1 MFRYHLMLG
10 VRSLRR
16 NPVLTALM
24 VLTLAIGV
32 AASMS
37 TLTVLHVMS
46 GDPIPSKS
54 DRLVVPLLDVADAK
68 GFVPGE
74 KRPYYHN
81 QVTYR
86 DSMAMLQ
93 SGQGQR
99 RTVVLDVFGVIE
111 PPRPDLP
118 VNTVEGVA
126 VTADYFPMFEVP
138 FRQGAAWGA
147 AQDRAAA
154 NVAVLSAKKADDLFG
169 AGSAVGKRFRMWNRE
184 FTVIGVV
191 DNWNPVP
198 RYTHVINGNGGSFNG
213 EDTVYVPFSTA
224 VAAEQGSNGSSSCL
238 KDPDRPGYQGFLE
251 SECIWLQFW
260 FELASASDRPKLKDW
275 LDGYVR
281 EQKRLGRMERPQ
293 PLELY
298 DVREWLDHL
307 EVVPKDHK
315 AAVWLS
321 LGFLLLCM
329 VNTMGL
335 LLAKF
340 SARAP
345 EIGVRRALG
354 ATRGT
359 VFRQFLVEAGVI
371 GLTGGLLGLL
381 LSFGS
386 LWVIRQQSRDLS
398 VVAHMD
404 WEMLGTTF
412 GIALLAA
419 LLAGLLPTWR
429 SAQVTPALQLK
440 SQ

>member
-16 NPVLTALM
+16 NPILTALM

-54 DRLVVPLLDVADAK
+54 DRLIVPMLDT
-68 GFVPGE
+68 GELQGYVPGE
-74 KRPYYHN
+74 KAPFYHN
-81 QVTYR
+81 QVTYQ
-86 DSMAMLQ
+86 DSVAMLR
-93 SGQGQR
+93 SGQGLR
-99 RTVVLDVFGVIE
+99 RTVVQDIFGVIE
-111 PPRPDLP
+111 PARPDLP
-118 VNTVEGVA
+118 VNTVEGIA
-126 VTADYFPMFEVP
+126 TTSDYFPMFEVP
-138 FRQGAAWGA
+138 FRYGAPWA
-147 AQDRAAA
+147 AEQDRAGA
-154 NVAVLSAKKADDLFG
+154 NVAVLSLEKAEALFG
-169 AGSAVGKRFRMWNRE
+169 KGSPVGKHFRMWNRD
-184 FTVIGVV
+184 FTVIGVL
-191 DNWNPVP
+191 DEWKPVP
-198 RYTHVINGNGGSFNG
+198 RYTHVINGNGGTFNG
-213 EDTVYVPFSTA
+213 DDTVYVPFASS
-224 VAAEQGSNGSSSCL
+224 VNAEQGSNGSTSCN
-238 KDPDRPGYQGFLE
+238 KDPARPGYQGFLE

-260 FELASASDRPKLKDW
+260 FELASAADRPKLNDW
-275 LDGYVR
+275 LAGYVR
-281 EQKRLGRMERPQ
+281 EQKRLGRMERPA
-293 PLELY
+293 PLALY
-298 DVREWLDHL
+298 DVREWLDYM

-315 AAVWLS
+315 AAAWLS

-340 SARAP
+340 SGRAP

-354 ATRGT
+354 ATRGM
-359 VFRQFLVEAGVI
+359 VFRQFMVEAGVV
-371 GLTGGLLGLL
+371 GLAGGTLGLL
-381 LSFGS
+381 LSVAS
-386 LWVIRQQSRDLS
+386 LWVIRKQSRDLS

-404 WEMLGTTF
+404 WEMLAITF
-412 GIALLAA
+412 GIAILAA

>member
-1 MFRYHLMLG
+1 MFPYHLMLG

-46 GDPIPSKS
+46 GDPMPSKS
-54 DRLVVPLLDVADAK
+54 DRLIVPFLDVGEAQ
-68 GFVPGE
+68 GYVPGE
-74 KRPYYHN
+74 KRSFFHN

-93 SGQGQR
+93 SGQGIR
-99 RTVVLDVFGVIE
+99 RTVVQDVFGVIE
-111 PPRPDLP
+111 PARPDLP
-118 VNTVEGVA
+118 VSTVEGVA
-126 VTADYFPMFEVP
+126 TTADYFPMFELP
-138 FRQGAAWGA
+138 FRHGAPWGA

-154 NVAVLSAKKADDLFG
+154 NVAVLSLKKAEDLFG
-169 AGSAVGKRFRMWNRE
+169 HGNPVGRRFRMWNRE

-191 DNWNPVP
+191 DHWNPVP

-224 VAAEQGSNGSSSCL
+224 VAAEQGSNGSTSCM
-238 KDPDRPGYQGFLE
+238 KDPARPGYQGFLE

-260 FELASASDRPKLKDW
+260 FELASPADRPALKDW

-298 DVREWLDHL
+298 DLPQWLDHM

-371 GLTGGLLGLL
+371 GLTGGTLGLL
-381 LSFGS
+381 LSVAS
-386 LWVIRQQSRDLS
+386 LWVIRRQSRDLS

-404 WEMLGTTF
+404 WEMLAATF

>member
-16 NPVLTALM
+16 NPILTALM

-46 GDPIPSKS
+46 GDPIPGKS
-54 DRLVVPLLDVADAK
+54 DRLIVPMLDVGDIK

-81 QVTYR
+81 QVTYQ
-86 DSMAMLQ
+86 DSMAMLR
-93 SGQGQR
+93 SGQGVR
-99 RTVVLDVFGVIE
+99 RTVVQDVFGVVE
-111 PPRPDLP
+111 PARPDLP

-126 VTADYFPMFEVP
+126 TTADYFAMFEVP
-138 FRQGAAWGA
+138 FRYGAPWTAD
-147 AQDRAAA
+147 QDRTGA
-154 NVAVLSAKKADDLFG
+154 NVAVLSLKKAEALFG
-169 AGSAVGKRFRMWNRE
+169 KGSPVGKTFRMWDRQ
-184 FTVIGVV
+184 FTVIGAV
-191 DNWNPVP
+191 DNWDPVP

-213 EDTVYVPFSTA
+213 EDTVYVPMSVA
-224 VAAEQGSNGSSSCL
+224 VAAEQGSNGSTSCL
-238 KDPDRPGYQGFLE
+238 KDPARPGYQGFLE
-251 SECIWLQFW
+251 SECIYLQFW
-260 FELASASDRPKLKDW
+260 FELASASDRAKLKDW

-281 EQKRLGRMERPQ
+281 EQRRLGRFERPN
-293 PLELY
+293 PVYLY
-298 DVREWLDHL
+298 DVREWLDHM

-315 AAVWLS
+315 AAAWLS
-321 LGFLLLCM
+321 IGFLLLCM

-359 VFRQFLVEAGVI
+359 VFRQSMVEAGVV
-371 GLTGGLLGLL
+371 GLAGGTLGLL
-381 LSFGS
+381 LSVAS

-404 WEMLGTTF
+404 WEMLATTF
-412 GIALLAA
+412 AISILAA
-419 LLAGLLPTWR
+419 MLAGLLPTWR

>member
-1 MFRYHLMLG
+1 MFPYHLMLG

-46 GDPIPSKS
+46 GDPMPSKS
-54 DRLVVPLLDVADAK
+54 NRLIVPFLDVGDAQ
-68 GFVPGE
+68 GYVPGE
-74 KRPYYHN
+74 KRSFFHN

-86 DSMAMLQ
+86 DSVAMLQ
-93 SGQGQR
+93 SGQGVR
-99 RTVVLDVFGVIE
+99 RTVVQDVFGVIE
-111 PPRPDLP
+111 PARPDLP
-118 VNTVEGVA
+118 VSTVEGVA
-126 VTADYFPMFEVP
+126 TTADYFPMFEVP
-138 FRQGAAWGA
+138 FRHGAPWGA
-147 AQDRAAA
+147 EQDRAAA
-154 NVAVLSAKKADDLFG
+154 NVAVLSLAKAEALFG
-169 AGSAVGKRFRMWNRE
+169 KGNPVGRHFRMWNRR

-191 DNWNPVP
+191 DTWNPVP
-198 RYTHVINGNGGSFNG
+198 RYTHIVNGNGGSFNG

-224 VAAEQGSNGSSSCL
+224 VAAEQGSNGSTSCT
-238 KDPDRPGYQGFLE
+238 KDPARPGYQGFLE

-260 FELASASDRPKLKDW
+260 FELASPSDRPTLKDW

-298 DVREWLDHL
+298 DLRQWLDHM

-354 ATRGT
+354 ATRST

-371 GLTGGLLGLL
+371 GLTGGTLGLL
-381 LSFGS
+381 LSVAS
-386 LWVIRQQSRDLS
+386 LWVIRRQSRDLS

-404 WEMLGTTF
+404 WEMLATTF